1 LGVSN
6 DVRSTITYGVELPT
20 EADLRLCGDVSTKR
34 VVVLGDAARTPIA
47 FARLGARTIAVDP
60 SEEAVESGR
69 QAADAAEVK
78 IEFHVGDL
86 ADLGFVTSAS
96 VDLVF
101 STAASESDD
110 LSRLVRQAHRVLRE
124 HGSLVLAVPHPARA
138 LTNVA
143 SLAKGYWAN
152 GHRTMS
158 EYFTTLTRAAF
169 TVDVLLE
176 PEPSGGAMVPP
187 VLVTRGRKVGS

>member
-1 LGVSN
+1 VSN
-6 DVRSTITYGVELPT
+6 DARSTITYGVDLPT
-20 EADLRLCGDVSTKR
+20 EADLRLCGDVSAKR
-34 VVVLGDAARTPIA
+34 VVVLGDAARAPIA

-60 SEEAVESGR
+60 SDATIEAGR
-69 QAADAAEVK
+69 HAADAAEVR
-78 IEFHVGDL
+78 IEFHTGDL

-152 GHRTMS
+152 GHRTLS

-169 TVDVLLE
+169 TVEVLLE

-187 VLVTRGRKVGS
+187 VLVTRARKIGS

>member
-1 LGVSN
+1 VSV
-6 DVRSTITYGVELPT
+6 DARAAITYGIDLPT
-20 EADLRLCGDVSTKR
+20 EAELRLCGDVSTKR
-34 VVVLGDAARTPIA
+34 VLVLGDAARAPIA

-60 SEEAVESGR
+60 SDGAVDAGR
-69 QAADAAEVK
+69 QAADAAEVRV
-78 IEFHVGDL
+78 EFHVGDL
-86 ADLGFVTSAS
+86 ADLGFITSAS

-101 STAASESDD
+101 CSAASDEHD

-138 LTNVA
+138 MTNVA
-143 SLAKGYWAN
+143 SLATGYWAN

-169 TVDVLLE
+169 IVDVLLE

-187 VLVTRGRKVGS
+187 VLVTRGRKLGT